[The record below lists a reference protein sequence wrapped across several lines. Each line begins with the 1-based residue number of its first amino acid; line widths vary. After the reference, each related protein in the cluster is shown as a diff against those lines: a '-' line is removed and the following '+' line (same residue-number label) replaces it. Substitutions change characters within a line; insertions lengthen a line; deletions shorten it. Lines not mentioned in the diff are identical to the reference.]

1 MEDLILLDSSVL
13 IDYYS
18 KTQKDKSFFFHL
30 SNQFSGYN
38 ISVITEYETLLG
50 GNELFWK
57 NLFLDFTII
66 TYSSAINSY
75 ALKIQQDPKKKRKSI
90 DFRDLIIAATV
101 FRFSL
106 PLATI
111 NKKHFE
117 NIDSLQLITPKDF
130 GL

>member
-13 IDYYS
+13 IDYYR
-18 KTQKDKSFFFHL
+18 KTLKDKTFFFHI

-50 GNELFWK
+50 GNEKFWK
-57 NLFLDFTII
+57 NLFSDFTII

-75 ALKIQQDPKKKRKSI
+75 AIKIQQELKKKRKSI
-90 DFRDLIIAATV
+90 DFRDLIIAATA

-117 NIDSLQLITPKDF
+117 IIDSLKLITPNDY